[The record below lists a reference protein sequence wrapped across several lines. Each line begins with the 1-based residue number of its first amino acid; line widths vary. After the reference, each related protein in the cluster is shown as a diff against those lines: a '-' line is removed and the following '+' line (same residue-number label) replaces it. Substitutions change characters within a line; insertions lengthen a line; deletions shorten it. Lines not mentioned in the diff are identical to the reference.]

1 MSHIGF
7 CIIAKKNLKKKKK
20 KSTDEPPY
28 YSEFQNS
35 KILAHL
41 FPQTNPLYDESV
53 TLDFILSPEKKKKK
67 EW

>member
-1 MSHIGF
+1 
-7 CIIAKKNLKKKKK
+7 
-20 KSTDEPPY
+20 
-28 YSEFQNS
+28 
-35 KILAHL
+35 L